1 MTWGTRKLNMKLNEF
16 CRKKTTESLSASS
29 EMIKTMSGIERI
41 IINTVRT
48 TNENVIAVNRVSKA
62 FLCLRWY

>member
-16 CRKKTTESLSASS
+16 WRKKTTESLSASS

>member
-1 MTWGTRKLNMKLNEF
+1 MKLNEF

-48 TNENVIAVNRVSKA
+48 TNEKVIAVNRVSKA